1 MSTLADTKFSQTGQR
16 LNEIVKELRNCGIE
30 EVIQLPK
37 IVAIGSQSAGKSSLI
52 EAISG
57 IKVPRAASTCTRCP
71 MEFILSSVN
80 PDTWRC
86 KVSLRIDREDV
97 AKKRRMGVYP
107 FAETTTPED
116 VTGILRRAQLA
127 ILNPSRAPADMAK
140 LSDAECEVHPIEL
153 KFSRSMVVLEITGA
167 NIDVTFID
175 LPGIIASTETVLTLI
190 FRLMF

>member
-1 MSTLADTKFSQTGQR
+1 
-16 LNEIVKELRNCGIE
+16 
-30 EVIQLPK
+30 
-37 IVAIGSQSAGKSSLI
+37 
-52 EAISG
+52 
-57 IKVPRAASTCTRCP
+57 

-97 AKKRRMGVYP
+97 SKNRRMGVYH
-107 FAETTTPED
+107 FAETPTPGD